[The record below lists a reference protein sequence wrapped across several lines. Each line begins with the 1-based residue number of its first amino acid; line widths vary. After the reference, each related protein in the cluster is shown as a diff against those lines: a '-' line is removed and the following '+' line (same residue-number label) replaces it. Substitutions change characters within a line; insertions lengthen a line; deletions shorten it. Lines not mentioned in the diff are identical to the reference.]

1 MNDFL
6 TNLPAWDGE
15 PRLQS
20 FLEAAA
26 PPEHPPMDKATARLV
41 GILKRSIEWNEARRR
56 NSAQE
61 TTEQTPLIQGSC
73 FRRPEIDPALVA
85 CSDLRPLAPLQP
97 PAASA

>member
-1 MNDFL
+1 MNDSL
-6 TNLPAWDGE
+6 IKLPAWDGA

-26 PPEHPPMDKATARLV
+26 RPEHPPMDKATARLV

-61 TTEQTPLIQGSC
+61 TTEQTPLIEGSR
-73 FRRPEIDPALVA
+73 FRRPEVAPAPGA
-85 CSDLRPLAPLQP
+85 CLDARLLAPLQP